1 MEEKQPFLL
10 KKILI
15 VEDDVMLCYTFE
27 MFLQNIGHQTLACV
41 HDAQTALQQCKE
53 SLPDIVLMDIHLTGD
68 INGIET
74 AKILQDEYDLPII
87 FLSSDV
93 NPDTIKNAILK
104 NSYGFLVKPIV
115 KKAALA
121 TAIEFA
127 YCKHR
132 FLRGLPLD

>member
-1 MEEKQPFLL
+1 MEEKHPFSL

-41 HDAQTALQQCKE
+41 HDAESALKKCKE
-53 SLPDIVLMDIHLTGD
+53 TLPDIVLMDIHLTGD
-68 INGIET
+68 IDGIET
-74 AKILQDEYDLPII
+74 AKIIQDEYDIPII

-93 NPDTIKNAILK
+93 NPDTIKKSILK

-115 KKAALA
+115 KKASLA

-127 YCKHR
+127 YYKHR
-132 FLRGLPLD
+132 FQCGLSFE